1 MNRSGKKQIGFTLT
15 ELIVSVFI
23 FATTLTVM
31 MVLLNYTLK
40 IQRKTEA
47 LRQASQGM
55 RNFMEFI
62 VKEIRNGK
70 IDYGVSGG
78 TTLQPSKSPCP
89 NPSSVGSNTFA
100 QNSYLN
106 GSESGLADTR
116 LGIINLFNEQE
127 CLFWAKEV
135 NGTLVE
141 ASNTDIASNA
151 TALHLGLAKNN
162 VSGYE
167 RLNPPGMTVDYLR
180 FYIRPTCDPYTTTCP
195 NGGLPERQPFVTIL
209 MRFNVIL
216 KTGEKVVIPYQTTIT
231 TDDYAIPRS

>member
-1 MNRSGKKQIGFTLT
+1 MSIKGKKQIGFTLT
-15 ELIVSVFI
+15 ELVVSVSI

-55 RNFMEFI
+55 RNFMEFM

-78 TTLQPSKSPCP
+78 TTLQTSKSPCP
-89 NPSSVGSNTFA
+89 NPSAVGSNSFGQTT
-100 QNSYLN
+100 YLP
-106 GSESGLADTR
+106 SGGEQGQADTR

-127 CLFWAKEV
+127 CLFWAKDV
-135 NGTLVE
+135 SGTLVE
-141 ASNTDIASNA
+141 ASSTDITNGL
-151 TALHLGLAKNN
+151 ALHLGLAKNN
-162 VSGYE
+162 VTGYE

-180 FYIRPTCDPYTTTCP
+180 FYVRPLCDPYTITCP

-209 MRFNVIL
+209 MRFNVTL
-216 KTGEKVVIPYQTTIT
+216 GTGEKVVIPYQTTIT